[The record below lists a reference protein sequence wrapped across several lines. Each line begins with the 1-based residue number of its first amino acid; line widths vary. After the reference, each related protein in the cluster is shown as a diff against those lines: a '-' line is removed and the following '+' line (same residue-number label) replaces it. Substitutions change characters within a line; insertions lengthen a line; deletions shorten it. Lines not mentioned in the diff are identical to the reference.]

1 LKEEAHKLAECSSF
15 ARKPCWEVLS
25 ESDGLIWLEIHGEDS
40 VGSDCIKLKT
50 GELRISFLTEPVI
63 SGQSDGLA
71 GCEGRFDS
79 CCRRCSG
86 DTLI

>member
-1 LKEEAHKLAECSSF
+1 M
-15 ARKPCWEVLS
+15 LS
-25 ESDGLIWLEIHGEDS
+25 GSDGLVCLEIRGEDS

-50 GELRISFLTEPVI
+50 GELRVSFLTEPVI
-63 SGQSDGLA
+63 SGQPGGLV
-71 GCEGRFDS
+71 GCEGCFDS